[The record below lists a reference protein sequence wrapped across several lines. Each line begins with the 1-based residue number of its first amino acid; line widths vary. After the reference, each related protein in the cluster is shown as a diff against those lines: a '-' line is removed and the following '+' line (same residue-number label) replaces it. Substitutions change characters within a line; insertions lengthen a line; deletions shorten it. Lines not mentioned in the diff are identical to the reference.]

1 MGNEPT
7 SSVFANLKIDGLVDE
22 ASSGSLVDLV
32 NINSGYDLT
41 IKVDPNNCEKSIAE
55 PINAGAIPINRQDEA
70 LRYSFVGAKLENFD
84 YNTDIGN
91 NKVFSASFRMEI
103 DPDDQSKGFFISG
116 VLGAEKIE
124 DFILLEGAPSG
135 IDQDG
140 FYVLQETSGLFV
152 TNLIPPY

>member
-7 SSVFANLKIDGLVDE
+7 CPVFASLKINGLVDE

-32 NINSGYDLT
+32 NINSGYDFT
-41 IKVDPNNCEKSIAE
+41 IKVDPNDCKKSIAE
-55 PINAGAIPINRQDEA
+55 PINAGAIPINREDEA
-70 LRYSFVGAKLENFD
+70 LRYSFVGAKLEDFS
-84 YNTDIGN
+84 YNTDIGS
-91 NKVFSASFRMEI
+91 NKVFSASFKMEI

-124 DFILLEGAPSG
+124 DFILLEGSPSG

-140 FYVLQETSGLFV
+140 FYALQETSGLFV
-152 TNLIPPY
+152 TNLLPPY